1 MPEPGVVKHV
11 VQEDAVPRMTAQT
24 PIVMSLRTLSPLRFP
39 AVYGCDAAGK
49 FWQPRI
55 GLATTNA
62 GLPRSR
68 DGGGRDAPRATCTPL
83 PAGNGNRS
91 SIRSLKRVPFA
102 HRADTISGR
111 RLRSRRPPDVPD
123 QINRRLGVGSLD
135 RIAANI
141 DQRVG
146 DRQGHDRTNGAM
158 LVLRPYTDC
167 RAYIVR
173 DVQPK
178 PVCVLHSS
186 LLWTFE
192 GRRRPEP
199 PRSACRAVRWC
210 ASQRVAALTTGQSP
224 HRPSRATARSYHDL
238 YGHSSDDS
246 TARRRLIQSDVAA
259 LLSITTSAINKLQ
272 LTPPATHDYLCIMS
286 MKSIPL
292 RYRLTPSYR
301 DRLLAYADSERWS
314 IALATQVI
322 IEEFLDAR
330 DTARAP
336 LERPAPTLQPAAVL
350 PPAPVESR
358 RPGKRLIFGSP
369 KTADL
374 VYSAIEDALAEHGM
388 DIADGQRT
396 VTADKLLA
404 DFEVKRRTLSRK

>member
-1 MPEPGVVKHV
+1 
-11 VQEDAVPRMTAQT
+11 
-24 PIVMSLRTLSPLRFP
+24 
-39 AVYGCDAAGK
+39 
-49 FWQPRI
+49 
-55 GLATTNA
+55 
-62 GLPRSR
+62 
-68 DGGGRDAPRATCTPL
+68 
-83 PAGNGNRS
+83 
-91 SIRSLKRVPFA
+91 
-102 HRADTISGR
+102 
-111 RLRSRRPPDVPD
+111 
-123 QINRRLGVGSLD
+123 
-135 RIAANI
+135 
-141 DQRVG
+141 
-146 DRQGHDRTNGAM
+146 
-158 LVLRPYTDC
+158 
-167 RAYIVR
+167 
-173 DVQPK
+173 
-178 PVCVLHSS
+178 
-186 LLWTFE
+186 
-192 GRRRPEP
+192 
-199 PRSACRAVRWC
+199 
-210 ASQRVAALTTGQSP
+210 
-224 HRPSRATARSYHDL
+224 
-238 YGHSSDDS
+238 
-246 TARRRLIQSDVAA
+246 
-259 LLSITTSAINKLQ
+259 
-272 LTPPATHDYLCIMS
+272 